1 MRSSDQAGR
10 RLQHVLWIGG
20 ATDAGKTT
28 VATLLAERHGL
39 QMYHFDRQEM
49 RHFAQADPVY
59 QPALWLAHPDRM
71 TTEERWLGAPPEV
84 MARETIVSWTER
96 FWMAVDDLA
105 ALPNGAPVI
114 AEGPGFFPDCVA
126 TQIDDPRQAIFLL
139 PTEAFKLAAV
149 SARGKPGSRHET
161 SDPERATHNLIERD
175 MQMSRFIR
183 ERATALGLRVVEI
196 DGSTS
201 PEEVAALVE
210 DWFGEQLHA
219 KEVASAE

>member
-1 MRSSDQAGR
+1 
-10 RLQHVLWIGG
+10 
-20 ATDAGKTT
+20 
-28 VATLLAERHGL
+28 
-39 QMYHFDRQEM
+39 
-49 RHFAQADPVY
+49 
-59 QPALWLAHPDRM
+59 
-71 TTEERWLGAPPEV
+71 
-84 MARETIVSWTER
+84 
-96 FWMAVDDLA
+96 MAVDDLA

-149 SARGKPGSRHET
+149 AARGKPGSRHET

-175 MQMSRFIR
+175 MQMSRFVR

-201 PEEVAALVE
+201 PEEVAGLVE
-210 DWFGEQLHA
+210 DWFGERLQA
-219 KEVASAE
+219 KDVASAE